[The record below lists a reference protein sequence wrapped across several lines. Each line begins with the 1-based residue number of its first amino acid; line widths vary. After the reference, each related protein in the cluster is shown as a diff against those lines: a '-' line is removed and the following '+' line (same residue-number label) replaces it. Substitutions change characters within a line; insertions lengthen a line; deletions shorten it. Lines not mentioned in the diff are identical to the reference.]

1 MKTFSLK
8 NTEVVRDWVVFD
20 ASDKILGRF
29 ATKIADKLRGK
40 DKPTFTP
47 HVDGGDFVIVINAD
61 KLKVTG
67 NKAEQKKYFKHSL
80 YPGGLKEKSYKEVLE
95 STPERIIENSVKWM
109 LPKNKLGKSIIK
121 KLKVY
126 SGSEHP
132 HESQNPSVWNP
143 KIWAV
148 KDFMRQAEG
157 KHLQPEY
164 IYLKEKA
171 Q

>member
-8 NTEVVRDWVVFD
+8 NTEVSRDWVVFD

-47 HVDGGDFVIVINAD
+47 HVDGGDFVVVINAD
-61 KLKVTG
+61 KVKVTG
-67 NKAEQKKYFKHSL
+67 NKAEQKKYYKHSL
-80 YPGGLKEKSYKEVLE
+80 YPGGLKENSYKEVLE
-95 STPERIIENSVKWM
+95 STPERIIENAVKGM

-126 SGSEHP
+126 SGTEHP

-143 KIWAV
+143 KI
-148 KDFMRQAEG
+148 
-157 KHLQPEY
+157 
-164 IYLKEKA
+164 
-171 Q
+171 

>member
-8 NTEVVRDWVVFD
+8 NTEVSRDWVVFD

-47 HVDGGDFVIVINAD
+47 HVDGGDFVVVINAD
-61 KLKVTG
+61 KVKVTG
-67 NKAEQKKYFKHSL
+67 NKAEQKKYYKHSL
-80 YPGGLKEKSYKEVLE
+80 YPGGLKEKSFKEVLK
-95 STPERIIENSVKWM
+95 STPERIIENAVKGM

-126 SGSEHP
+126 SGTEHP

-143 KIWAV
+143 KI
-148 KDFMRQAEG
+148 
-157 KHLQPEY
+157 
-164 IYLKEKA
+164 
-171 Q
+171 

>member
-8 NTEVVRDWVVFD
+8 NTEVARDWVVFD

-47 HVDGGDFVIVINAD
+47 HVDGGDFVVVINAD
-61 KLKVTG
+61 KVKVTG
-67 NKAEQKKYFKHSL
+67 NKAEQKKYYKHSL

-95 STPERIIENSVKWM
+95 STPERIIENAVKGM
-109 LPKNKLGKSIIK
+109 LPKNKLGKSIFK

-143 KIWAV
+143 KI
-148 KDFMRQAEG
+148 
-157 KHLQPEY
+157 
-164 IYLKEKA
+164 
-171 Q
+171 

>member
-8 NTEVVRDWVVFD
+8 NTEVSRDWVVFD

-47 HVDGGDFVIVINAD
+47 HVDGGDFVVVINAE
-61 KLKVTG
+61 KVKVTG
-67 NKAEQKKYFKHSL
+67 NKAEQKKYYKHSL

-95 STPERIIENSVKWM
+95 STPERIIENAVKGM

-143 KIWAV
+143 KI
-148 KDFMRQAEG
+148 
-157 KHLQPEY
+157 
-164 IYLKEKA
+164 
-171 Q
+171 

>member
-8 NTEVVRDWVVFD
+8 NTEVSRDWVVFD
-20 ASDKILGRF
+20 ASDKIQGRF

-47 HVDGGDFVIVINAD
+47 HVDGGDFVVVINAD
-61 KLKVTG
+61 KVKVTG
-67 NKAEQKKYFKHSL
+67 NKAEQKKYYKHSL

-95 STPERIIENSVKWM
+95 STPERIIENAVKGM

-143 KIWAV
+143 KI
-148 KDFMRQAEG
+148 
-157 KHLQPEY
+157 
-164 IYLKEKA
+164 
-171 Q
+171 

>member
-8 NTEVVRDWVVFD
+8 NTEVSRDWVLFD
-20 ASDKILGRF
+20 ASGKILGRF

-47 HVDGGDFVIVINAD
+47 HVDGGDFVVVINAD
-61 KLKVTG
+61 KVKVTG
-67 NKAEQKKYFKHSL
+67 NKAEQKKYYKHSL

-95 STPERIIENSVKWM
+95 STPERIIENAVKGM

-143 KIWAV
+143 KI
-148 KDFMRQAEG
+148 
-157 KHLQPEY
+157 
-164 IYLKEKA
+164 
-171 Q
+171 

>member
-8 NTEVVRDWVVFD
+8 NSEVSRDWVVFD
-20 ASDKILGRF
+20 ASGKTLGRF

-47 HVDGGDFVIVINAD
+47 HVDGGDFVVVINAD
-61 KLKVTG
+61 KVKVTG
-67 NKAEQKKYFKHSL
+67 NKAEQKKYYKHSL
-80 YPGGLKEKSYKEVLE
+80 YPGGLKEKSFKEVLE
-95 STPERIIENSVKWM
+95 STPERIIENAVKGM

-143 KIWAV
+143 KI
-148 KDFMRQAEG
+148 
-157 KHLQPEY
+157 
-164 IYLKEKA
+164 
-171 Q
+171 

>member
-20 ASDKILGRF
+20 ASDKILGLF

-95 STPERIIENSVKWM
+95 STPERIIENAVKGM
-109 LPKNKLGKSIIK
+109 LPKNKLVKSIIK

-143 KIWAV
+143 KI
-148 KDFMRQAEG
+148 
-157 KHLQPEY
+157 
-164 IYLKEKA
+164 
-171 Q
+171 

>member
-8 NTEVVRDWVVFD
+8 NSEVSRDWVVFD

-47 HVDGGDFVIVINAD
+47 HVDGGDFVVVINAD
-61 KLKVTG
+61 KVKVTG
-67 NKAEQKKYFKHSL
+67 NKAEQKKYYKHSL

-95 STPERIIENSVKWM
+95 STPERIIENAVKGM

-132 HESQNPSVWNP
+132 HESQNPRVWNP
-143 KIWAV
+143 KI
-148 KDFMRQAEG
+148 
-157 KHLQPEY
+157 
-164 IYLKEKA
+164 
-171 Q
+171 

>member
-8 NTEVVRDWVVFD
+8 NIEVSRDWVLFD

-47 HVDGGDFVIVINAD
+47 HVDGGDFVVVINAD
-61 KLKVTG
+61 KVKVTG

-95 STPERIIENSVKWM
+95 STPERIIENAVKGM

-126 SGSEHP
+126 SGSDHP

-143 KIWAV
+143 KI
-148 KDFMRQAEG
+148 
-157 KHLQPEY
+157 
-164 IYLKEKA
+164 
-171 Q
+171 